1 MFLRGRASQS
11 PYLVLSPEKSRAAGP
26 WLRALPAAWDSTP
39 GGAGS
44 VSGTGTFRREAA
56 PALSLD
62 SFSHLRPRV
71 YRITSAPA
79 PSPRLKN
86 KNKDNSNPNLTG
98 LGLQQPGAP
107 RGGRRLVRGRRRV
120 FRSHFSSRSEASL
133 SDQGP

>member
-71 YRITSAPA
+71 Q
-79 PSPRLKN
+79 N
-86 KNKDNSNPNLTG
+86 NLRSRP
-98 LGLQQPGAP
+98 QPQIEKQKQ
-107 RGGRRLVRGRRRV
+107 RQL
-120 FRSHFSSRSEASL
+120 
-133 SDQGP
+133 